1 MLRSANRP
9 QVAPKRMSHSY
20 PFDSRVIIVISVGTK
35 GKLYTTGD
43 IAGRLGVSRQRA
55 YAIANR
61 DSFPESFDDL
71 PGGSVW
77 LVGEVETWIGEHRP
91 ARARSSGGDIAP
103 G

>member
-1 MLRSANRP
+1 M
-9 QVAPKRMSHSY
+9 
-20 PFDSRVIIVISVGTK
+20 GTK

-55 YAIANR
+55 YALANR
-61 DSFPESFDDL
+61 ESFPESFDDL

-77 LVGEVETWIGEHRP
+77 LVGEVESWIGVHRP
-91 ARARSSGGDIAP
+91 ARARNFEDGIVP